1 MNSATVV
8 ARVAAAVVAVL
19 LTSACSTGKAEQTE
33 SSPSTATASAVMT
46 QWRIDADSLA
56 TAVAMLD
63 SATGA
68 IATDADVDHARQAY
82 REARRH
88 FKHAELALEY
98 YAPSTSRSI
107 NGAPVPEVEETEGPE
122 TVFAPTGFQVI
133 EGMLFGV
140 DAIGQRGALATE
152 TGSLREHVTRARNM
166 LAAQQTTDAH
176 VWDAAR
182 LEISRVLTLGLAGF
196 DAGSTGDALK
206 ECNDALLG
214 VERTLSIYH
223 DTTAAL
229 QALRSAFANARA
241 ALDAGGSP
249 DGFNHLAFIAQ
260 LGRPLALSL
269 VEARNAL
276 HIGTPSERR
285 AFRMTAASVFDDGAI
300 DPDGFAP
307 LGLDHAPPERIA
319 LGRDLFGDA
328 RLSGA
333 GGRSCKSCH
342 IPEKAFTDG
351 LARSADLNGDVLP
364 RNTPTVI
371 NSGLQVGQFAD
382 LRTTYLEDQVTAVV
396 ENPREMH
403 GNLTQAS
410 NRLAA
415 DSALRARFAAAFP
428 KRSARDSAVTPLH
441 IRQALAAYVRS
452 VSQLN
457 TPVDR
462 ALRGDTLALT
472 AGQRAG
478 FNLFVGKARCATCHF
493 LPLTNGTVPPMY
505 QRSELEVL
513 GVPQLDVPKLATIDP
528 DGGRYTISRSAP
540 HRYAFRTP
548 TLRNVAQTAPYMHN
562 GAFATLDAVIE
573 FYNRGGGSGIG
584 VRLDNQTLPP
594 ARLELSDGERR
605 ALKSFLTALTELRQL
620 SLR

>member
-1 MNSATVV
+1 MNSTAVV

-19 LTSACSTGKAEQTE
+19 SVTSCSTGNAEPPV
-33 SSPSTATASAVMT
+33 SLSSTATASAVMT
-46 QWRIDADSLA
+46 QWRTDTDSLA
-56 TAVAMLD
+56 RAVAVLD
-63 SATGA
+63 SVTRG
-68 IATDADVDHARQAY
+68 IATPADLERARQSY

-98 YAPSTSRSI
+98 YAPTTSRSI

-133 EGMLFGV
+133 EGMLFGSEAMV
-140 DAIGQRGALATE
+140 LRAELATE
-152 TGSLREHVTRARNM
+152 TGTIREHVTRARNM
-166 LAAQQTTDAH
+166 LGAQQTTDAH

-196 DAGSTGDALK
+196 DAGSTGDALR
-206 ECNDALLG
+206 ECSAALVG
-214 VERTLSIYH
+214 IERTLRAYSG
-223 DTTAAL
+223 DTPQLRT
-229 QALRSAFANARA
+229 LRSSLASARS
-241 ALDAGGSP
+241 ALDAGRSP
-249 DGFNHLAFIAQ
+249 ETFNHLAFIAQ
-260 LGRPLALSL
+260 RGRPLALSL
-269 VEARNAL
+269 VDARDAL
-276 HIGTPSERR
+276 KIGTPRERR
-285 AFRMTAASVFDDGAI
+285 AFRMTAASVYDEHAI

-307 LGLDHAPPERIA
+307 LGLDHAPVERIA
-319 LGRDLFGDA
+319 LGHDLFGDD

-333 GGRSCKSCH
+333 RRRSCKSCH
-342 IPEKAFTDG
+342 IPEMAFTDG
-351 LARSADLNGDVLP
+351 RVRSRDLNGSLLA

-403 GNLTQAS
+403 GSLEQSAA
-410 NRLAA
+410 RLAT
-415 DSALRARFAAAFP
+415 DSSMRARFVTAFP
-428 KRSARDSAVTPLH
+428 SRSAQGSAVTPLH

-452 VSQLN
+452 LSQLN

-462 ALRGDTLALT
+462 ALRGDTLALG
-472 AGQRAG
+472 AAERAG

-513 GVPQLDVPKLATIDP
+513 GVPRVDVAKHATIDP
-528 DGGRYTISRSAP
+528 DGGRHNISRSAP

-562 GAFATLDAVIE
+562 GAFATLDAVIS
-573 FYNRGGGSGIG
+573 FYDRGGGAGLGI
-584 VRLDNQTLPP
+584 RLDNQTLPT
-594 ARLELSDGERR
+594 ARLDLSAGERG
-605 ALKSFLTALTELRQL
+605 ALRKFMEALTELR
-620 SLR
+620 